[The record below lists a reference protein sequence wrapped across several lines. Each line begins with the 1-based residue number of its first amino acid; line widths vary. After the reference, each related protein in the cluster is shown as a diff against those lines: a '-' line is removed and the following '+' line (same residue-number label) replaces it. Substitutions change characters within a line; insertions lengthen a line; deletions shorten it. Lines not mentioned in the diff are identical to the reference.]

1 MRTTIDTA
9 GRLVV
14 PRVLRSKLGLEK
26 GGEVEIELDGSAL
39 RIEPVAGSG
48 LEVEEGLLVIPSV
61 GTPVSIEEMHELIGC
76 RRRLIPSRRNAV
88 GGRRRDRPAS
98 VRPRIAPKMAGSP
111 AVRHGPAVCR
121 IFGGEPGPLRRETL

>member
-48 LEVEEGLLVIPSV
+48 LEVEEGLLVIPAV
-61 GTPVSIEEMHELIGC
+61 GTPVSIEEVHELID
-76 RRRLIPSRRNAV
+76 V
-88 GGRRRDRPAS
+88 E
-98 VRPRIAPKMAGSP
+98 
-111 AVRHGPAVCR
+111 RHRA
-121 IFGGEPGPLRRETL
+121 